1 MDRSGHRT
9 IELANQ
15 EEARLNGLENLAL
28 SSNDSGL
35 SKATAAQYL
44 ACILQSRHKRRRMT
58 AESLRTILPTYI
70 VAAIEY
76 VTLPPEQGTTREE
89 ASKAGTV
96 A

>member
-1 MDRSGHRT
+1 
-9 IELANQ
+9 
-15 EEARLNGLENLAL
+15 
-28 SSNDSGL
+28 
-35 SKATAAQYL
+35 
-44 ACILQSRHKRRRMT
+44 MT